1 MKIKNKLWNSVP
13 TQIVISALVISAAT
27 LVALAFRQLG
37 FSEISIAV
45 VYILSVLIIARV
57 TRGYV
62 YGLISSVVNILC
74 FNYFFT
80 EPYYTLHVY
89 NKNYFTAFLVML
101 LASFLT
107 STLTSKILDS
117 STAASKNEEL
127 TRMLYQ
133 ITSSLAKASG
143 VTEVAAVS
151 VRCISNLMD
160 CNTCFITL
168 DENEVPNNEYSF
180 SISDHRVNVSSLS
193 NEKINDKL
201 KGKFILSIA
210 NQENK
215 YGVIYFPEKSIT
227 EVNDQV
233 KQLHSIGM
241 QICVAMEREHLAEE
255 KKKIE
260 AQAEREKFKSN
271 LLRAISHDLR
281 TPLAGISG
289 AAEILQYNLNDGEN
303 RRLAKDIYDDANWLT
318 HMVENI
324 LSLTKIEEGK
334 MIQNI
339 QMEAVEEIVAE
350 AVKRASKYAGSH
362 TITVKIPD
370 EVLFVPMDG
379 KLIVQVLINLI
390 DNAVKHTTL
399 DNEICVEIR
408 PENRKVWFS
417 VIDHGTGIPAEDVP
431 HVFDL
436 FYRAEHAHADSRRGI
451 GLGLTICKSI
461 IDAHGGSISAQNNTE
476 GGVAVRFWLPYEGS
490 VEN

>member
-1 MKIKNKLWNSVP
+1 MKIKYKFLNSVP
-13 TQIVISALVISAAT
+13 TQIAISALVISAVT
-27 LVALAFRQLG
+27 LVSLAFRQLG

-45 VYILSVLIIARV
+45 VYILCVLIIARV

-62 YGLISSVVNILC
+62 YGLIASVINILC

-143 VTEVAAVS
+143 ITEVVAVS

-168 DENEVPNNEYSF
+168 DENEVPDYEYSY
-180 SISDHRVNVSSLS
+180 SISEHKVNASVLTT
-193 NEKINDKL
+193 EKINDKL

-215 YGVIYFPEKSIT
+215 YGVIYFPEKPIA

-233 KQLHSIGM
+233 KQLRSISV
-241 QICVAMEREHLAEE
+241 QICVAMEREYLAEE
-255 KKKIE
+255 KKRIE

-289 AAEILQYNLNDGEN
+289 AAEILLYNLSDEEN
-303 RRLAKDIYDDANWLT
+303 RRLAKDIYDDTNWLT

-339 QMEAVEEIVAE
+339 QLEAVEEIVAE
-350 AVKRASKYAGSH
+350 AVKHASKYAVNH

-370 EVLFVPMDG
+370 EVFFIPMDG

-390 DNAVKHTTL
+390 DNAVKHTTV
-399 DNEICVEIR
+399 DNEICVEVH

-417 VIDHGTGIPAEDVP
+417 VIDHGTGIPTEDIL

-436 FYRAEHAHADSRRGI
+436 FYRAEHGHVDSRHGI

-461 IDAHGGSISAQNNTE
+461 VDAHGGSISAQNNTE
-476 GGVAVRFWLPYEGS
+476 GGVTVRFWLPY
-490 VEN
+490 